1 MSVKT
6 WYLKTCGTQKGVLKG
21 KFTAIKSHL
30 RKWEKAQVNNLTLHL
45 KQLQKEEQTTLE
57 ISRKKEILKI
67 GAEINEIEMKKKIA
81 NINET
86 RSFFLK

>member
-86 RSFFLK
+86 RCFFLK